1 MKQTIFKDK
10 YPVWT
15 LELNKSEVAQKNVDE
30 IVEYFKAK
38 IEAHPIAKF
47 IAIFD
52 HYAHTSSL
60 ADAKINPEIKDI
72 KNVIFCFGKEI
83 PNTKVAAV
91 RPRSIAVCELEEKY
105 VIEFMEAPNETLHG
119 VMEQWSKDLKV
130 K

>member
-15 LELNKSEVAQKNVDE
+15 LELDKNE
-30 IVEYFKAK
+30 IALDNMDAIVTYFKEK
-38 IEAHPIAKF
+38 VDAHPIATF
-47 IAIFD
+47 IAIFN
-52 HYAHTSSL
+52 HMEHTKAL
-60 ADAKINPEIKDI
+60 KDAQINPDIIDI

-91 RPRSIAVCELEEKY
+91 RPRSIAVCELADKF
-105 VIEFMEAPNETLHG
+105 VIEFLEAPNETLHG
-119 VMEQWSKDLKV
+119 VMEDWAKALK

>member
-15 LELNKSEVAQKNVDE
+15 LELDKNEISLDNIDDIVA
-30 IVEYFKAK
+30 YFKDK
-38 IEAHPIAKF
+38 VDAHPVATF
-47 IAIFD
+47 IAIFN
-52 HYAHTSSL
+52 HMEHTKTL
-60 ADAKINPEIKDI
+60 KDAQINPDIIDI

-91 RPRSIAVCELEEKY
+91 RPRSIAVCELADKF
-105 VIEFMEAPNETLHG
+105 VIEFLEAPNETLHS
-119 VMEQWSKDLKV
+119 VMEDWAKSLK

>member
-15 LELNKSEVAQKNVDE
+15 LTLEKQEIELKDIDSIVA
-30 IVEYFKAK
+30 YFKEK
-38 IEAHPIAKF
+38 IDNHPIATF
-47 IAIFD
+47 IAIFN
-52 HYAHTSSL
+52 HMEHTKSL
-60 ADAKINPEIKDI
+60 PDAEINPEIKDI

-91 RPRSIAVCELEEKY
+91 RPRSIAVCELEDKW
-105 VIEFMEAPNETLHG
+105 VIEFLEAPNEKLHG
-119 VMEQWSKDLKV
+119 VMEDWAKSLK

>member
-15 LELNKSEVAQKNVDE
+15 LELEKNEVELKDINS
-30 IVEYFKAK
+30 IVEYFKEK
-38 IEAHPIAKF
+38 IINHPIAKF

-52 HYAHTSSL
+52 HMDHTKSL
-60 ADAKINPEIKDI
+60 KDAQINPEIKDI

-91 RPRSIAVCELEEKY
+91 RPRSIAICELEDKW
-105 VIEFMEAPNETLHG
+105 VIEFLEAPNETLHN
-119 VMEQWSKDLKV
+119 VMEQWSKDLK

>member
-15 LELNKSEVAQKNVDE
+15 LELNKNEIALDNMDAIVA
-30 IVEYFKAK
+30 YFKEK
-38 IEAHPIAKF
+38 VDSHPVATF
-47 IAIFD
+47 IAIFN
-52 HYAHTSSL
+52 HMEHTKAL
-60 ADAKINPEIKDI
+60 KDAQINPDIIDI

-91 RPRSIAVCELEEKY
+91 RPRSIAVCELADKF
-105 VIEFMEAPNETLHG
+105 VIEFLEAPNETLHG
-119 VMEQWSKDLKV
+119 VMEDWAKALK

>member
-15 LELNKSEVAQKNVDE
+15 LELDKSEISLGSIDE
-30 IVEYFKAK
+30 IVEYFKSK
-38 IEAHPIAKF
+38 VEAHPVAKF

-52 HYAHTSSL
+52 HMDHTKSL
-60 ADAKINPEIKDI
+60 ADAQINPDIKDI

-91 RPRSIAVCELEEKY
+91 RPRSIAVCELADKF
-105 VIEFMEAPNETLHG
+105 VIEFLEAPNETLHN
-119 VMEQWSKDLKV
+119 VMEDWAKALRK
-130 K
+130 

>member
-15 LELNKSEVAQKNVDE
+15 LELNKKEIILNDIDE
-30 IVEYFKAK
+30 IVAYFKDK
-38 IEAHPIAKF
+38 VDAHPIATF
-47 IAIFD
+47 IAIFN
-52 HYAHTSSL
+52 HMEHTKTL
-60 ADAKINPEIKDI
+60 KDAQINPDIKDI

-91 RPRSIAVCELEEKY
+91 RPRSIAVCELEDKF
-105 VIEFMEAPNETLHG
+105 VIEFLEAPNETLHN
-119 VMEQWSKDLKV
+119 VMEDWAKALK